1 MTLSVR
7 LDEKT
12 KRRLSRAARDRRIS
26 QSEIVRQA
34 IDAFLNNGAANEG
47 VSLYHK
53 MKHLIGSV
61 KGGPPDLSE
70 RHSEYFYEYLL
81 DKKRKGRL

>member
-7 LDEKT
+7 LNEKT
-12 KRRLSRAARDRRIS
+12 RRRLSRAARDRRVS

-34 IDAFLNNGAANEG
+34 IDAFLDSGAASEG
-47 VSLYHK
+47 VSVYDK

-61 KGGPPDLSE
+61 NGGPPDLSE